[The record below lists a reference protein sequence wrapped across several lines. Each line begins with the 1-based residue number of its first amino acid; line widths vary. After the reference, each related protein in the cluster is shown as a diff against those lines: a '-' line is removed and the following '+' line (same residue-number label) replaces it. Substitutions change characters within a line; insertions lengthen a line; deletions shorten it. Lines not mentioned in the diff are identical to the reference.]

1 MLSISLN
8 ASDGHFPLRMLIY
21 AQTNLIIV
29 KIKSCVEMLEK
40 GIAHYVN
47 LFVFATKFVFV

>member
-8 ASDGHFPLRMLIY
+8 ASDGHFSLRMLIY